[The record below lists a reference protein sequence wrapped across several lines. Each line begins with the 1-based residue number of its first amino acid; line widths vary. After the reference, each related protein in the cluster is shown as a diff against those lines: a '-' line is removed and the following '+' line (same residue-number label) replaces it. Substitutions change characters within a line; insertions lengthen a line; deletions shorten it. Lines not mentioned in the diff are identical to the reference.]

1 MNEVSKSRHAKKI
14 RIDGSSV
21 GANQK
26 IVFNDD
32 GEVEDD
38 MVHATV
44 TGEDISHSQQL
55 KSAKDNYLQRVRDR
69 LTKTRELDRKEEK
82 ERIQE
87 KHRKKR
93 QKEKGELI
101 NDDDAEE
108 EGGAVVTLG
117 GQSDAESSDEE
128 APVAIEQQNL
138 YDDESDSDEDTSDED
153 GDIKAQEELALSMLG
168 A

>member
-1 MNEVSKSRHAKKI
+1 
-14 RIDGSSV
+14 
-21 GANQK
+21 
-26 IVFNDD
+26 
-32 GEVEDD
+32 
-38 MVHATV
+38 
-44 TGEDISHSQQL
+44 
-55 KSAKDNYLQRVRDR
+55 
-69 LTKTRELDRKEEK
+69 LDRKEEK

-101 NDDDAEE
+101 NDDDIEG

-128 APVAIEQQNL
+128 APIAMEQQNL